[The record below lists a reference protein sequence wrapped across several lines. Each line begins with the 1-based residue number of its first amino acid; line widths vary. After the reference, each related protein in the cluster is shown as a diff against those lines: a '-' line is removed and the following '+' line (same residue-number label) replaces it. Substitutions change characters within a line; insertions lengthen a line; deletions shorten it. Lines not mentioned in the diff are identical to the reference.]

1 MSEAIE
7 RTLLAP
13 APSAVAVKSGPTAGE
28 RSAPKEDPYR
38 VPRTSIFTAAAML
51 ASSITAAVYAVR
63 AFEQLVPEAAGHS
76 TLAILSGVLLFLA
89 FSMLEYRIFL
99 YFFPLEHGVIQK
111 GSRSEYS
118 YCVYMLH
125 LIFVYFWHT
134 SELIPFPI
142 KKELYAI
149 LGTKFGHNSRGGAI
163 ILDPPL
169 TFLGDNVILGYQS
182 MISGHVADGA
192 KFTLSP
198 VRIGN
203 DVTIGARVIIMPG
216 VTIGDGA
223 IVAAG
228 SVVTKGKVI
237 GPGEIWGGLP
247 AKFIKKVSPENAG

>member
-1 MSEAIE
+1 MSDTANSA
-7 RTLLAP
+7 LLTDAP
-13 APSAVAVKSGPTAGE
+13 PAATKFVEKSRQQPQ
-28 RSAPKEDPYR
+28 EDPYR
-38 VPRTSIFTAAAML
+38 VPRTAIFTAAAML
-51 ASSITAAVYAVR
+51 TSSITAAVYSVR
-63 AFEQLVPEAAGHS
+63 GFEAAVPDAAAHI
-76 TLAILSGVLLFLA
+76 TLMILTGSMLFLA
-89 FSMLEYRIFL
+89 FSMIEYRIFL
-99 YFFPLEHGVIQK
+99 YFFPLEIGVIQK

-125 LIFVYFWHT
+125 VIFVYFWHT

-149 LGTKFGHNSRGGAI
+149 LGAKFGKNARGAAI

-182 MISGHVADGA
+182 VICAHAAEGA

-228 SVVTKGKVI
+228 SVVAKGKVI
-237 GPGEIWGGLP
+237 GSGEVWGGLP
-247 AKFIKKVSPENAG
+247 AKFLKKLPPNSAGE